1 MAQEGPSME
10 FGVMPEEKNETPDS
24 GAGQEIASP
33 SAPRVVTPRPEEMPQ
48 PSPQATPQ
56 KVSQITPQE
65 TPQTMAQ
72 TPPQSIP
79 QAAPQMQAVSRDKES
94 RKGKL
99 DEVEKDVL
107 IRQILEEFM
116 A

>member
-1 MAQEGPSME
+1 
-10 FGVMPEEKNETPDS
+10 
-24 GAGQEIASP
+24 
-33 SAPRVVTPRPEEMPQ
+33 
-48 PSPQATPQ
+48 
-56 KVSQITPQE
+56 
-65 TPQTMAQ
+65 MAQ